1 MAAPVLCPRPTPV
14 HRRLRQPS
22 SQGCSEPS
30 KWRGRQ
36 MRKLPTITV
45 GQRLVDVRG
54 QHPVVVEVVVVL
66 ALNLRRVSS
75 FKNQRCKACANV

>member
-1 MAAPVLCPRPTPV
+1 MATSVVCPCPTPA
-14 HRRLRQPS
+14 HLRLRQPS
-22 SQGCSEPS
+22 SQMQ
-30 KWRGRQ
+30 R
-36 MRKLPTITV
+36 LPTVLV

-66 ALNLRRVSS
+66 ALNLRRVIS